1 MSKRATRVTFADEAC
16 IVCLTPFEELI
27 CVSKITFA
35 ECQHTICT
43 PCLSKHMTGTTE
55 VSKQTPC
62 CKQPI
67 QFSILQ
73 PGTSLPTFYKFQKHD
88 VMGDRLFSVESDANC
103 VWLKSLNNNMLMFNR
118 IAEYIEEVAEHRT
131 YVGRSGNWE
140 QIYFQLPG
148 HEDGETTWHDETSM
162 HLVVA
167 RVKNNQLEFHWT
179 DPLISI
185 NRVEIAGSS
194 AFTI

>member
-1 MSKRATRVTFADEAC
+1 MS
-16 IVCLTPFEELI
+16 
-27 CVSKITFA
+27 
-35 ECQHTICT
+35 
-43 PCLSKHMTGTTE
+43 GTTE

-62 CKQPI
+62 CKQLI

-73 PGTSLPTFYKFQKHD
+73 PGTSLPTFYKFKKHD

-103 VWLKSLNNNMLMFNR
+103 VWLRSLNGNMLKFNQV
-118 IAEYIEEVAEHRT
+118 AEYIDEVAEHRACIFRYRT
-131 YVGRSGNWE
+131 WQ

-148 HEDGETTWHDETSM
+148 HGETTWDDESTWDDETSM

-185 NRVEIAGSS
+185 CRVELAGSS
-194 AFTI
+194 AFPV